1 MSEDTAAGAPPAEV
15 TIIPNPPSIQEA
27 EAAALVNEPAL
38 AEPAEHEKA
47 KEKKPEGEKPEG
59 EDKSEAKPEAKAEE
73 SDGEQETEPKKKV
86 PGSQRYKRALARLEG
101 DFDAAL
107 RKIAELESRT
117 APKDNP
123 QGRPGIDRAP
133 TEADYPNDYVRFDR
147 ELLKWETKQAVREEF
162 TAAQREA
169 AEARKNAAQR
179 DIERE
184 SIEAYEEYADT
195 VRERIPDFDK
205 VVRSAKDVEIKEP
218 VIRELLASDKSA
230 LLQYHLAKNPEI
242 VRELNQMTPIELARE
257 IGRLEARVHL
267 PKPKTATE
275 APSPLKNPAGGA
287 APAPKYSPSMSMD
300 EYVKLRKAGAI

>member
-1 MSEDTAAGAPPAEV
+1 MSDENAAGAPPAEV
-15 TIIPNPPSIQEA
+15 TILPNPPSIQEA

-38 AEPAEHEKA
+38 AEPKEHEKQA
-47 KEKKPEGEKPEG
+47 KDKPEAEKPEG
-59 EDKSEAKPEAKAEE
+59 EEEKKVEAKDE
-73 SDGEQETEPKKKV
+73 DGEQETETKKKV

-101 DFDAAL
+101 DYEAIL
-107 RKIAELESRT
+107 RENADLRARA

-123 QGRPGIDRAP
+123 QGKPGIDRAP

-147 ELLKWETKQAVREEF
+147 ELLKWETKQAVREEL
-162 TAAQREA
+162 TAAQQQS
-169 AEARKNAAQR
+169 AEARRNAAQR
-179 DIERE
+179 DVERE
-184 SIEAYEEYADT
+184 SIEAYEEYADK

-205 VVRSAKDVEIKEP
+205 VVRSAKDVVVKEP

-230 LLQYHLAKNPEI
+230 LLQYHLAQNPDV
-242 VRELNQMTPIELARE
+242 VRELNAMTPIELARE

-287 APAPKYSPSMSMD
+287 APAFNPRTASMD
-300 EYVKLRKAGAI
+300 EYVKARQSGWTGKG